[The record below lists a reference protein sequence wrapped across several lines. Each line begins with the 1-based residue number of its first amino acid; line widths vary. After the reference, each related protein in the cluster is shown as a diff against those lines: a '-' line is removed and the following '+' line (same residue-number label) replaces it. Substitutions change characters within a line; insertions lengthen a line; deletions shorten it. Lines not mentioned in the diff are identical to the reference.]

1 LGDYSGI
8 IPKVRRLGVQQV
20 LLGIFV
26 GQHPIEGRPTVD
38 DALVTAIRLFPEV
51 QSIVFGIDRSR
62 KLPEPAMVK
71 KLILMLLA
79 AKILKTYISQTETP
93 TTTDQ
98 PKSIV
103 LCRLA
108 LDRTKLVAVH
118 YATKQ
123 MKVLMKVKSEL

>member
-1 LGDYSGI
+1 
-8 IPKVRRLGVQQV
+8 VRRLGVQQV

-93 TTTDQ
+93 STTDQ

-108 LDRTKLVAVH
+108 LDRTKLVAVSRFNRIVSGSPFL
-118 YATKQ
+118 YNNC
-123 MKVLMKVKSEL
+123 L